1 MGFLNDKNDKDR
13 ERETILKKMKRNIVN
28 DWIGRL

>member
-13 ERETILKKMKRNIVN
+13 ERETILKKMKRTIVN